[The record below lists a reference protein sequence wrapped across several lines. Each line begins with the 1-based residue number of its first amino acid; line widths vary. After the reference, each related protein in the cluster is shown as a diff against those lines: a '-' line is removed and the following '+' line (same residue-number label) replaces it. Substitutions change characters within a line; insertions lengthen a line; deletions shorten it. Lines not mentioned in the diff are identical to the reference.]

1 MPPHRNL
8 GRPRKYANAEE
19 ARKANNINNRLRA
32 RKKKLQSSDSNEFVV
47 YQSSSF
53 TNIFANN
60 SSPYIRP
67 STGLLMAIPL
77 SQDQILEAENVCESN
92 DLESLQPAL
101 PAQSQSPSIHNYK
114 EIDIQ
119 KNEMNNQEI
128 NLAEEECDTNIAKIL
143 MELQSAHTTCTMK
156 GPETSV
162 VSK

>member
-1 MPPHRNL
+1 
-8 GRPRKYANAEE
+8 
-19 ARKANNINNRLRA
+19 
-32 RKKKLQSSDSNEFVV
+32 
-47 YQSSSF
+47 
-53 TNIFANN
+53 
-60 SSPYIRP
+60 
-67 STGLLMAIPL
+67 MAIPL

-92 DLESLQPAL
+92 GLESLQPAL

-143 MELQSAHTTCTMK
+143 MELQSAHTICTMK
-156 GPETSV
+156 GPEASV

>member
-1 MPPHRNL
+1 
-8 GRPRKYANAEE
+8 
-19 ARKANNINNRLRA
+19 
-32 RKKKLQSSDSNEFVV
+32 
-47 YQSSSF
+47 
-53 TNIFANN
+53 
-60 SSPYIRP
+60 
-67 STGLLMAIPL
+67 MAIPL

-92 DLESLQPAL
+92 GLESLQPAL